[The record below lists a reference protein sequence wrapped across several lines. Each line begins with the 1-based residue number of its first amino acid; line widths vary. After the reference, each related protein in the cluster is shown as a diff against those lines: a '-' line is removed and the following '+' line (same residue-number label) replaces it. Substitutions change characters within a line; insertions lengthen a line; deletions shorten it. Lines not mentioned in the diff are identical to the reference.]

1 MIVLAL
7 LQSQIS
13 QPLDDPKLKGAIVAA
28 IVSELDGKVRFQRN
42 ADLRVMPASNEKLF
56 SCAYALAQKG
66 KDYRS
71 RTRFWFTDASIK
83 VQAEGDPTIKT
94 DQLVALKKHLTP
106 ENEQKLELSQA
117 YRSDRPENW
126 QIGDAPN
133 RYAPAIHAFSIDKAG
148 FEVWADPAGISFQPR
163 RPFLSS
169 FTFTETKGEKLRSNF
184 DPFQSSLV
192 LKGELP
198 KSKTRI
204 DTLSDPDPSRTAAF
218 VLAENAEVTELKE
231 LPTDTP
237 TAILESPP
245 MSQTI
250 ADCLKP
256 SDNCLAEH
264 LMMIGSGKKT
274 HSEASRSLSDWLKTT
289 VGLESWAFR
298 IDDGS
303 GISRKNNTTVRSIT
317 KLLQWSAKQPTSQLW
332 QDSLASAGSGTL
344 ASRLK
349 GISFFGKTGTLDMV
363 SALSGYV
370 KCKDGKTRI
379 VSVVLNHY
387 GCSSADARNLIDRFI
402 ENVAN
407 N

>member
-1 MIVLAL
+1 MLALAL

-13 QPLDDPKLKGAIVAA
+13 RPLDDPKLKGAVVAA
-28 IVSELDGKVRFQRN
+28 MVSDLNGKVRFERN
-42 ADLRVMPASNEKLF
+42 ADLRVMPASNEKIF
-56 SCAYALAQKG
+56 TCAFALAQKG

-71 RTRFWFTDASIK
+71 RTHFWFGTDSIK
-83 VQAEGDPTIKT
+83 IHAEGDPTLKT
-94 DQLVALKKHLTP
+94 DQIVALKKYVNA
-106 ENEQKLELSQA
+106 ENGKKVEVLQA
-117 YRSDRPENW
+117 YRVDRPDTW
-126 QIGDAPN
+126 QIGDAAN
-133 RYAPAIHAFSIDKAG
+133 RYAPAIHAFSLDKSG
-148 FEVWADPAGISFQPR
+148 FEVWADSTGIQFSPR
-163 RPFLSS
+163 RPQLAKFE
-169 FTFTETKGEKLRSNF
+169 FVEAAGEKLRAKY
-184 DPFQSSLV
+184 DVFQGTLEV
-192 LKGELP
+192 KGELP
-198 KSKTRI
+198 KTRTRL

-218 VLAENAEVTELKE
+218 VLADQAEYTELKQV
-231 LPTDTP
+231 PS
-237 TAILESPP
+237 ESPTETIESP
-245 MSQTI
+245 ALSQII

-264 LMMIGSGKKT
+264 LLMIGSGKKN
-274 HSEASRSLSDWLKTT
+274 HAEAAKSLTEWLKTS
-289 VGLESWAFR
+289 VGLEPWAFR

-303 GISRKNNTTVRSIT
+303 GISRKNNTTVRSISKVLT
-317 KLLQWSAKQPTSQLW
+317 WSAKQPTYQLW

-349 GISFFGKTGTLDMV
+349 GVTFFGKTGTLDMV

-387 GCSSADARNLIDRFI
+387 GCSSTDARNLIDRFI